1 MKVLGI
7 ETSCDECAAAIVEDG
22 KKILSNVVATQIP
35 FHAEYNGVVPEIA
48 SRMHTEWIS
57 RVVQE
62 ALDKASL
69 KVSDVDAVAATAH
82 PGLLGSLLV
91 GLSFAKA
98 FAWARGLPFI
108 AVDHMLAHLYA
119 PRLEY
124 PGSGENS
131 SAGTSGTRK
140 DISYPFLG
148 LLVSGGHSIICRADN
163 FDDITVLGA
172 TIDDAAGEAFDKVSK
187 HYGFGYPGGAAI
199 DKLAQSGN
207 SDAFHFPLPSL
218 HKGDH
223 RYDLSYS
230 GLKTAVINQLDKFRA
245 GPFPAGAPLAA
256 GSSHDGASHAA
267 THVGAPPAGLPAA
280 GTPLTGASPAG
291 TSLASL
297 PRDDAGKHQINEPY
311 KDNPADIAASFQKT
325 AIDILLRS
333 LFRAAEDTG
342 LTTIVAGGGV
352 AANSYLRA
360 ALAERAAGSRPGTST
375 RGPHLNCIF
384 PPLELCGDNGAMVA
398 GLAYCYLA
406 RGETSDLRAT
416 ASARVRSFKRQ
427 YP

>member
-1 MKVLGI
+1 MKILGI
-7 ETSCDECAAAIVEDG
+7 ETSCDECAAAVVEDG
-22 KKILSNVVATQIP
+22 KKILSNVVATQIA

-69 KVSDVDAVAATAH
+69 KVEDIDAAAATAH

-98 FAWARGLPFI
+98 FAWARGIPFF
-108 AVDHMLAHLYA
+108 AVDHMMAHLYA

-124 PGSGENS
+124 SGENFS
-131 SAGTSGTRK
+131 N
-140 DISYPFLG
+140 IEYPFLG

-172 TIDDAAGEAFDKVSK
+172 TIDDAVGEAFDKVSK
-187 HYGFGYPGGAAI
+187 HYGFGYPGGAVI
-199 DKLAQSGN
+199 DKLAVSGN
-207 SDAFHFPLPSL
+207 QEAFNFPLPSL

-230 GLKTAVINQLDKFRA
+230 GLKTAAVNQLDLFCTVDK
-245 GPFPAGAPLAA
+245 
-256 GSSHDGASHAA
+256 
-267 THVGAPPAGLPAA
+267 
-280 GTPLTGASPAG
+280 
-291 TSLASL
+291 
-297 PRDDAGKHQINEPY
+297 PY
-311 KDNPADIAASFQKT
+311 KPEDIAASFQKT
-325 AIDILLRS
+325 AVEILLRS
-333 LFRAAEDTG
+333 LFRAVEDTG
-342 LTTIVAGGGV
+342 LNTIVAGGGV

-360 ALAERAAGSRPGTST
+360 ALAKHMAANQDLR
-375 RGPHLNCIF
+375 CIF
-384 PPLELCGDNGAMVA
+384 PPLELCGDNGAMIA
-398 GLAYCYLA
+398 GLAWQYLV
-406 RGETSDLRAT
+406 RGEHSSLRAT
-416 ASARVRSFKRQ
+416 ASARVKSFKRQ